1 VQIRLTTTG
10 ARSGARR
17 TATLYAWEDGD
28 SLVVVGSRG
37 GAARNPAWV
46 HNLRAHPRASVA
58 AGKRTWNV
66 EAGEVPDGPQRDRL
80 WTMVVE
86 RFPLYATYQRRTKR
100 QIPLFVLVPREG

>member
-10 ARSGARR
+10 ARSGVRR

-28 SLVVVGSRG
+28 ALVVVGSRG

-46 HNLRAHPRASVA
+46 HNLRAHPRASVM
-58 AGKRTWNV
+58 AGNRTWDV
-66 EAGEVPDGPQRDRL
+66 EADEVPSGPQRDRL
-80 WTMVVE
+80 WDMVVQ
-86 RFPLYATYQRRTKR
+86 RFPLYATYQGRTKR